1 MQKQEW
7 KTALCMLCVLAVMSV
22 GLSSFALYQNQPERV
37 AAFEN
42 RFLDLT
48 ELGITAAEGTE
59 LSVSERNVTFSW
71 SQDAQTVE
79 MSTAIQPLPEDCQ
92 NWQIT
97 LGGGGQMN
105 GVQKDLWGYQAWL
118 ELRLYRGETMIA
130 AERTEMPLLA
140 ERADRTRIYTV
151 QAKAEG
157 ADGWQLCALITPVEG
172 SIAEGSLLLNNW
184 EVKAR

>member
-1 MQKQEW
+1 MQKREW
-7 KTALCMLCVLAVMSV
+7 KTALCMLCVLAVISM
-22 GLSSFALYQNQPERV
+22 GLSGFALYQNQPERV

-42 RFLDLT
+42 HFLDLT
-48 ELGITAAEGTE
+48 QLGITAAEESE
-59 LSVSERNVTFSW
+59 LSVSERRVTFSW
-71 SQDAQTVE
+71 PQNAQTVE
-79 MSTAIQPLPEDCQ
+79 MSTSIQPLPDACQ

-105 GVQKDLWGYQAWL
+105 GVQKARWGYQAWL
-118 ELRLYRGETMIA
+118 ELRLYKGETMIA

-151 QAKAEG
+151 QAEAEG
-157 ADGWQLCALITPVEG
+157 ADGWQLRAVITPVEG
-172 SIAEGSLLLNNW
+172 GIAEGTLLLNNW